1 MSAES
6 PNDDYRFLKNGK
18 LELIKKTDSK
28 TDKIYN
34 EDKSKS
40 IEVDKGFINKNLIS
54 DKGSFFVSTNI
65 SQAKDAYKFFADN
78 SNVEFS
84 FSIFSKKTD
93 AAVIQSSGGGK
104 TVTGSYDFTEKML
117 NKTGMSLKYHSHSH
131 PGEYDPNTGW
141 PAYPSG
147 FNSDLTPRFD
157 KAGQGDR
164 QYYLGLHKE
173 FPNSTPKTFNI
184 YVPDAPKI
192 EVNYDFFNVNR
203 K

>member
-1 MSAES
+1 MEAES
-6 PNDDYRFLKNGK
+6 PDDDYKLLKNGK
-18 LELIKKTDSK
+18 VELIKKTNDNF
-28 TDKIYN
+28 DRIYN

-54 DKGSFFVSTNI
+54 NKESSFVSSNI

-84 FSIFSKKTD
+84 FSIFSRKRD
-93 AAVIQSSGGGK
+93 AAVIYSSHEGKSVGG
-104 TVTGSYDFTEKML
+104 YEFTEKML

-131 PGEYDPNTGW
+131 PGEYNPNTGW

-147 FNSDLTPRFD
+147 FDNNLKITPH
-157 KAGQGDR
+157 APGDR
-164 QYYLGLHKE
+164 DVFKSLNKNY
-173 FPNSTPKTFNI
+173 PNKIPETFNI
-184 YVPDAPKI
+184 YVPGAPNLD
-192 EVNYDFFNVNR
+192 VNYDFHDVYR